1 MKKQTLLILLI
12 SIFISSCTFNSSYV
26 DRDVDRQEAERV
38 TVKFFYLLRDKKFNE
53 THSLFS
59 PRFLEVTNKEKI
71 NQIFQTSEERLG
83 SIKDQIL
90 ESWNTNIVKGTNSK
104 SEYLLVYKVKRTK
117 FDSKEKIRLE
127 KENDTIKILYY
138 NIESEGL
145 LNNK

>member
-59 PRFLEVTNKEKI
+59 PRFLQVTNKEKI

-90 ESWNTNIVKGTNSK
+90 ESWNTNNVKGTNYK
-104 SEYLLVYKVKRTK
+104 SEYFLVYKVKRTK
-117 FDSKEKIRLE
+117 FDTKERIRLE